1 MRTAAVRERILSEYH
16 ADPDALYTVIA
27 ARAGT
32 YEGYVATVLNAA
44 GIRRKPPQEIR
55 RETRLQRRLRLRAE
69 DREHHRRYY
78 AEDPRYREMSKL
90 ASRRRYYLQRGEAP
104 RVAEIESRMDE
115 LRIRPRRQ
123 AQRAAKGGEQL
134 STVH

>member
-1 MRTAAVRERILSEYH
+1 MRPAAVRERILAEYH

-55 RETRLQRRLRLRAE
+55 RETRLQRRMRLRAE
-69 DREHHRRYY
+69 DREYHRRVYR
-78 AEDPRYREMSKL
+78 EDQRYREL
-90 ASRRRYYLQRGEAP
+90 ARLRSLRSYYLQRGNAA
-104 RVAEIESRMDE
+104 RVAEIEARIDE